1 VDLRTFNLEGSRRK
15 DWRHAKARLARDGY
29 EFDVIKAADLGPY
42 LDNLR
47 AVSDAWLKQKNS
59 AEKGFSLGWFHKSYV
74 LNFDHAVIR
83 HKVTGRIIAF
93 ANLMKAGDQSELSM
107 DLMRYDPE
115 GSNAAMDAL
124 FADMLLWGKEQGF
137 AWFSLGAAPLSGL
150 ENRKLAP
157 AWHRIG
163 SFLYEHGTQFY
174 HFEGLRAFKQKF
186 DPEWSPEYL
195 ACSGRLDAAHVLYE
209 VSLLVSRGVKGMSNH
224 ATSIKASKN
233 PFKNRSRY

>member
-1 VDLRTFNLEGSRRK
+1 M
-15 DWRHAKARLARDGY
+15 
-29 EFDVIKAADLGPY
+29 
-42 LDNLR
+42 
-47 AVSDAWLKQKNS
+47 
-59 AEKGFSLGWFHKSYV
+59 

-124 FADMLLWGKEQGF
+124 FADMLFSGKEQGF

-163 SFLYEHGTQFY
+163 SFLHEHGTQFY
-174 HFEGLRAFKQKF
+174 HFDGLRGFNMK
-186 DPEWSPEYL
+186 SVCSCL
-195 ACSGRLDAAHVLYE
+195 AV
-209 VSLLVSRGVKGMSNH
+209 
-224 ATSIKASKN
+224 
-233 PFKNRSRY
+233 

>member
-1 VDLRTFNLEGSRRK
+1 
-15 DWRHAKARLARDGY
+15 
-29 EFDVIKAADLGPY
+29 
-42 LDNLR
+42 
-47 AVSDAWLKQKNS
+47 
-59 AEKGFSLGWFHKSYV
+59 V

-83 HKVTGRIIAF
+83 HKVTGQIIAF

-137 AWFSLGAAPLSGL
+137 AWFSLGAAPLSDL

-163 SFLYEHGTQFY
+163 SFLHEHRTQFY
-174 HFEGLRAFKQKF
+174 HFDGLRAFKQKF
-186 DPEWSPEYL
+186 DPKWSPEYL
-195 ACSGRLDAAHVLYE
+195 ACSGRLDAARVLYE

-224 ATSIKASKN
+224 ATSIKAAKIQLKPEAGIKSFWLSRDTGHSCNTQHTVKWAPSRLAAVQKETEFLGN
-233 PFKNRSRY
+233 MNVSSRCLRTSTSHLQRRSDFRQFC